1 MTRNVRIPVSV
12 SATRY
17 QTRALLDEAERV
29 DDALGLGARAV
40 GVAEAHLDAVDDG
53 LLQLVEVRRARAP
66 SCRPSRPGRA
76 RSADAA
82 ASASARNVSGSAWTS
97 LRSAAL
103 ASGVAVDDGPAT
115 MNSVRAS
122 AAVSPLR
129 SVRAPPISDHPPPL
143 PACE

>member
-1 MTRNVRIPVSV
+1 MFFSTSPSGWITRSV
-12 SATRY
+12 S
-17 QTRALLDEAERV
+17 ERV
-29 DDALGLGARAV
+29 RSAYP
-40 GVAEAHLDAVDDG
+40 
-53 LLQLVEVRRARAP
+53 RRTW
-66 SCRPSRPGRA
+66 RPSTTARCRSSRWGGRGA
-76 RSADAA
+76 VEPPQPAGSSTTAEAA

-115 MNSVRAS
+115 MNRVRAS

-129 SVRAPPISDHPPPL
+129 SVRAPPISDQPPPL